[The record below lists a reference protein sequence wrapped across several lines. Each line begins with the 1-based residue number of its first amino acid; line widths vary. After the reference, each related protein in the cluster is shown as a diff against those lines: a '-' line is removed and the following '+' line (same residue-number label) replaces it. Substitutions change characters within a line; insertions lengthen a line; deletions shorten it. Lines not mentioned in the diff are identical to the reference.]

1 MNKLATLAKIATRL
15 DSLGLTKEADI
26 LDAFIR
32 KVATDATPAGMN
44 ATPSAPSASG
54 PLAADQIYTTIAND
68 ACKWLISKAKD
79 VLKTYPDIVTNQD
92 AAKAAL
98 AVAMEEVRKLK
109 YSSDLGV
116 GITEGNVATDV
127 PRFIP
132 FLQNAIKAETKIIP
146 QSAKDWDSYVSRT
159 SGGQDVK
166 DTWIAYAKM
175 LGDPNITPDYSS
187 FVAWWMDHRY
197 DSSLKSPAGVVKS
210 LKAVMTTLTNSRNRI
225 PEGVSREKA
234 AEQLADQRWS
244 QSVTEA
250 LSSVPRDAASGFK
263 AAYDEL

>member
-1 MNKLATLAKIATRL
+1 MLSKLAKIANRL
-15 DSLGLTKEADI
+15 DSLGLTREADV

-32 KVATDATPAGMN
+32 KVATEATPAGTN
-44 ATPSAPSASG
+44 ASPRAPSASG
-54 PLAADQIYTTIAND
+54 PIAADQIYTTIAND

-79 VLKTYPDIVTNQD
+79 VLKTYPDIVTNPN

-98 AVAMEEVRKLK
+98 AIAMEEVRVAK
-109 YSSDLGV
+109 YGDDLGV
-116 GITEGNVATDV
+116 GITEGNVTANV
-127 PRFIP
+127 PNFIP
-132 FLQNAIKAETKIIP
+132 FLQNAIKAQTKIIP

-175 LGDPNITPDYSS
+175 LGDPSITPDYSS
-187 FVAWWMDHRY
+187 FVAWWTDHRY
-197 DSSLKSPAGVVKS
+197 DPSLKSPVGVVKS

-234 AEQLADQRWS
+234 AEQLADQKWI
-244 QSVTEA
+244 
-250 LSSVPRDAASGFK
+250 RDAASGFK
-263 AAYDEL
+263 ADYDKV